1 MRRAIYPGTFDPV
14 TLGHLDVLAR
24 AARLFDEVIV
34 AVAEDS
40 SKDAT
45 FPTALRVQLLQD
57 SIRHEPWASQVQ
69 VTSFRGLLVAF
80 AKEKKAV
87 AVIRGLRAVSDFE
100 YEFQLALTNRRLH
113 PDLESVFLMPRETLS
128 FISSHLVRELARLG
142 ASAKRVDNHAVFVS
156 KLQDAITGGI
166 GNLVDADLA
175 SESARL
181 QSLQVKQQLGTQAL
195 SIANQAPQSILSLFR
210 N

>member
-1 MRRAIYPGTFDPV
+1 MSKPGAIQTLASLPHLRENPTSMRRAIYPGTFDPV

-24 AARLFDEVIV
+24 AARLFDQVIV

-45 FPTALRVQLLQD
+45 FPTALRVQLLQE
-57 SIRHEPWASQVQ
+57 SIRHEPWSSQVQ
-69 VTSFRGLLVAF
+69 VTSFRGLLVEF
-80 AKEKKAV
+80 ARKNQAV

-142 ASAKRVDNHAVFVS
+142 APLEDFVPASTASTLRQHYS
-156 KLQDAITGGI
+156 K
-166 GNLVDADLA
+166 
-175 SESARL
+175 
-181 QSLQVKQQLGTQAL
+181 K
-195 SIANQAPQSILSLFR
+195 
-210 N
+210 

>member
-1 MRRAIYPGTFDPV
+1 METLASLPGLRENPGLMRRAIYPGTFDPV

-40 SKDAT
+40 SKNAT
-45 FPTALRVQLLQD
+45 FTTAQRVELLKE
-57 SIRHEPWASQVQ
+57 STRNEPWASQVK
-69 VTSFRGLLVAF
+69 VTSFRGLLVEF
-80 AKEKKAV
+80 ARKGKAV

-128 FISSHLVRELARLG
+128 FISSQLVRELARLG
-142 ASAKRVDNHAVFVS
+142 APLEDFVPPAAVTILRQHYAK
-156 KLQDAITGGI
+156 K
-166 GNLVDADLA
+166 
-175 SESARL
+175 
-181 QSLQVKQQLGTQAL
+181 
-195 SIANQAPQSILSLFR
+195 
-210 N
+210 

>member
-40 SKDAT
+40 SKNPT
-45 FPTALRVQLLQD
+45 FPTALRIQLLQD
-57 SIRHEPWASQVQ
+57 SIRHETWAPQIQ
-69 VTSFRGLLVAF
+69 VTSFQGLLVEF
-80 AKEKKAV
+80 ARQKKAV

-113 PDLESVFLMPRETLS
+113 SDLESVFLMPRETLS
-128 FISSHLVRELARLG
+128 FISSQLVRELARLG
-142 ASAKRVDNHAVFVS
+142 APLEDFVPPSTATTLRQHFS
-156 KLQDAITGGI
+156 K
-166 GNLVDADLA
+166 
-175 SESARL
+175 
-181 QSLQVKQQLGTQAL
+181 K
-195 SIANQAPQSILSLFR
+195 
-210 N
+210 

>member
-24 AARLFDEVIV
+24 AARLFDQVIV

-45 FPTALRVQLLQD
+45 FPTALRVQLLQE
-57 SIRHEPWASQVQ
+57 SIRNEPWSSQIQ
-69 VTSFRGLLVAF
+69 VTSFRGLLVEF
-80 AKEKKAV
+80 ARENQAV

-142 ASAKRVDNHAVFVS
+142 APLEDFVPALTASTLRQHYS
-156 KLQDAITGGI
+156 K
-166 GNLVDADLA
+166 
-175 SESARL
+175 
-181 QSLQVKQQLGTQAL
+181 K
-195 SIANQAPQSILSLFR
+195 
-210 N
+210 